1 MRSPFTHPTAKMDV
15 QKFIQQLPNF
25 YDNWERETV
34 QPKSNPFQ
42 QRLEPTNPE
51 MSVNLM
57 QLLNVAVD
65 CLEASEMYCEIGT
78 QDGFSLIAA
87 LFGHPETM
95 AYAVSEISDNT
106 ILEQLLENVQS
117 FNLEEQIIFCN
128 QDFESFLL
136 ELREVETDTKI
147 GVYYYQGLSDYR
159 SVLMSLLLVQP
170 FLTPQALILVD
181 SADLDTVQ
189 QAIWDFMAAYP
200 QCQILLD
207 GCDSINLN
215 QILGSEIQLLSWN
228 AEQTFNYSVSTFQD
242 QQSQIVLHAIQNI
255 QQFQPE
261 VNLSQIYDQAVQSHA
276 QKQYEIAEK
285 QYQQF
290 LQWQPN
296 HAEAWHQLSILYYE
310 REQYSKSVEAIL
322 KSLEI
327 DKSIAVRHYHLGLG
341 LEKLEKYSEGI
352 TAYQTAIELDNSLVY
367 AYQNLGNLIKQQGSL
382 TEAETIYRNA
392 IEINPNHWGSYLNL
406 GNILFE
412 QTRFEEAISVY
423 QTALN
428 LNPDAVEVQ
437 QNLNIAESAKDNPAP
452 IYYSFAQQY
461 YQQGKYNEAIQLLQ
475 NYLNLQPGDVQLYS
489 TLSDCFN
496 QIHQPLDA
504 IKVLQTGT
512 QIHPTSGQL
521 HFSLILQLLRKGETE
536 AAISQAETAFNY
548 LPNDY
553 TFKLMKHLIVPIIYH
568 NSESINYYR
577 KRFEEQLQT
586 LIQTTRLETPAERES
601 AFWGLSRWTNF
612 YLAYQA
618 HNVVES
624 QKNYGNLVHHIM
636 AANYPDWVKPL
647 TMPKVKQKIRVG
659 YVSHYLHSYSGTLWL
674 TGWLKFCNHDIFEIY
689 CYYTSNTP
697 DAITQKFREYSDIFH
712 QIPGNLPAV
721 CQQII
726 NDKLHI
732 LVYPEIG
739 MDAPTMQMAALRLAP
754 IQCTAWGHPVTTGL
768 PTIDY
773 FLSSQLMEPEN
784 AQEHYSETL
793 VRLPNI
799 GVAYPKP
806 KDIPNLTKSRS
817 DFNIPE
823 DSILYFCCQAPFK
836 YLPQYDYI
844 LPKISQGVPN
854 AKFLFLRGTI
864 LIPRLERAFAAVGLN
879 HDNYCIHLSIPERSD
894 YLMLNLLSDVFLD
907 TFTWSGGNT
916 SLEAIACNL
925 PIVTCPGEFMRGRHA
940 DSFLKLLGVT
950 DTIAQN
956 EVEYINIAVKLG
968 LDSAWRQDI
977 SQRMSQRQDHL
988 FDDETCV
995 KALEEFYQQVVR
1007 DF

>member
-1 MRSPFTHPTAKMDV
+1 MDV

-25 YDNWERETV
+25 YENWEHETV
-34 QPKSNPFQ
+34 QPKSDQFQ
-42 QRLEPTNPE
+42 QRLEQINPE
-51 MSVNLM
+51 VSVNFM
-57 QLLNVAVD
+57 QLLNVAVE
-65 CLEASEMYCEIGT
+65 CLEASEMYCEVGT
-78 QDGFSLIAA
+78 QDGISLIAA
-87 LFGHPETM
+87 LLGHPEKM
-95 AYAVSEISDNT
+95 AYAVSEISDNDS
-106 ILEQLLENVQS
+106 LEQLVENVQL

-136 ELREVETDTKI
+136 ELREVETDSQI
-147 GVYYYQGLSDYR
+147 GVYYYQALSDYR
-159 SVLMSLLLVQP
+159 SVLMSLLLVRP
-170 FLTPQALILVD
+170 FLANQAIILVN
-181 SADLDTVQ
+181 SADKGTVQ

-200 QCQILLD
+200 QCKILLD

-215 QILGSEIQLLSWN
+215 QILGTEIQVLSWN
-228 AEQTFNYSVSTFQD
+228 AEQTFNYSVSNFQD
-242 QQSQIVLHAIQNI
+242 QQSEQVIHAIQSL
-255 QQFQPE
+255 QQLEPE
-261 VNLSQIYDQAVQSHA
+261 VNISQIYNEAINSHE
-276 QKQYEIAEK
+276 QKQYKIAEQK
-285 QYQQF
+285 YKKF

-310 REQYSKSVEAIL
+310 VENYRESVQAIL

-327 DKSIAVRHYHLGLG
+327 DSSIAVRHYHLGLG
-341 LEKLEKYSEGI
+341 LERIEKYSEAI

-382 TEAETIYRNA
+382 TEAEAIYRKA
-392 IEINPNHWGSYLNL
+392 IEVNPNHWGSYLNL
-406 GNILFE
+406 GNILLE
-412 QTRFEEAISVY
+412 QTHFEDAIAIY
-423 QTALN
+423 QTALT
-428 LNPDAVEVQ
+428 LNPEAVEVQ
-437 QNLNIAESAKDNPAP
+437 QNLNLAEAAKENPAP
-452 IYYSFAQQY
+452 IYYTFAQQY
-461 YQQGKYNEAIQLLQ
+461 YQQGKYNKAIQFFQ
-475 NYLNLQPGDVQLYS
+475 NYLELQPGEVELYA

-496 QIHQPLDA
+496 QIHQPQEA

-512 QIHPTSGQL
+512 QVHPTSGQL
-521 HFSLILQLLRKGETE
+521 HFSLILQLLRQGETE

-553 TFKLMKHLIVPIIYH
+553 TFKLLKHLIVPIIYH
-568 NSESINYYR
+568 HPESINYYR
-577 KRFEEQLQT
+577 KRFEQELQT

-624 QKNYGNLVHHIM
+624 QKNYGNLVHNIM
-636 AANYPDWVKPL
+636 AANYPNWVKPL
-647 TMPKVKQKIRVG
+647 TIPKVEQKIRVG

-674 TGWLKFCNHDIFEIY
+674 TGWLRFCNHNNFEVY

-697 DAITQKFREYSDIFH
+697 DPITQIFRQYSDIFH
-712 QIPGNLPAV
+712 HIPGNFAAV
-721 CQQII
+721 CQQIL
-726 NDKLHI
+726 DDQLHI

-754 IQCTAWGHPVTTGL
+754 VQCTAWGHPVTTGL

-799 GVAYPKP
+799 GVAYPQP

-817 DFNIPE
+817 YFNISE
-823 DSILYFCCQAPFK
+823 DSVLYFCCQAPFK

-844 LPKISQGVPN
+844 LPEIALNVPN

-864 LIPRLERAFAAVGLN
+864 LIPRLERAFAAASLN
-879 HDNYCIHLSIPERSD
+879 HENYCIHLSIPERSD

-950 DTIAQN
+950 DTIAKN
-956 EVEYINIAVKLG
+956 EAEYINIAVKLG

-977 SQRMSQRQDHL
+977 SQRMSQQQDNL
-988 FDDETCV
+988 FEDETCV
-995 KALEEFYQQVVR
+995 KALEEFYRQVVR
-1007 DF
+1007 NSQ

>member
-1 MRSPFTHPTAKMDV
+1 MDV

-25 YDNWERETV
+25 YENWEHETV
-34 QPKSNPFQ
+34 QPKSDQFQ
-42 QRLEPTNPE
+42 QRLKQINPE
-51 MSVNLM
+51 ISVNLM
-57 QLLNVAVD
+57 QLLNVAVG
-65 CLEASEMYCEIGT
+65 CLEASEMYCEVGT
-78 QDGFSLIAA
+78 QDGVSLIAA
-87 LFGHPETM
+87 LFGHPEQM
-95 AYAVSEISDNT
+95 AYAVSEISDDNS
-106 ILEQLLENVQS
+106 LEQLVENVQH

-136 ELREVETDTKI
+136 ELREVETDSQI

-159 SVLMSLLLVQP
+159 SVLMSLLLVRL
-170 FLTPQALILVD
+170 FLANQAIILVN
-181 SADLDTVQ
+181 SADKGTVQ
-189 QAIWDFMAAYP
+189 QAIWDFMAASP
-200 QCQILLD
+200 QCQILLELS
-207 GCDSINLN
+207 DSINLN
-215 QILGSEIQLLSWN
+215 QILGGEIQVLTWN

-242 QQSQIVLHAIQNI
+242 QQSQIVIHSIQNL
-255 QQFQPE
+255 QQFKPE
-261 VNLSQIYDQAVQSHA
+261 VNISQIYNQAIQSHEN
-276 QKQYEIAEK
+276 KQYEIAEK
-285 QYQQF
+285 HYKQF

-296 HAEAWHQLSILYYE
+296 NAEAWHQLSILYYQIE
-310 REQYSKSVEAIL
+310 NYVESVQAIL

-327 DKSIAVRHYHLGLG
+327 DASIAVRHYHLGLG
-341 LEKLEKYSEGI
+341 LEKLNQYSEAI
-352 TAYQTAIELDNSLVY
+352 TAYQTAIELDDNLIY

-382 TEAETIYRNA
+382 TEAEAIYRKA
-392 IEINPNHWGSYLNL
+392 IEVNPNHWGSYLNL
-406 GNILFE
+406 GNILLE
-412 QTRFEEAISVY
+412 QTHFEDAIAIY
-423 QTALN
+423 QTALT
-428 LNPDAVEVQ
+428 LNPEALEVQ
-437 QNLNIAESAKDNPAP
+437 QNLNLAEAAKENPAP
-452 IYYSFAQQY
+452 IYYTFAQQY
-461 YQQGKYNEAIQLLQ
+461 YQQGKYNKAIQYFQ
-475 NYLNLQPGDVQLYS
+475 NSLKLQPGEVQLYAN
-489 TLSDCFN
+489 LSDCFN
-496 QIHQPLDA
+496 QIHQPQEA
-504 IKVLQTGT
+504 IQVLQTGT
-512 QIHPTSGQL
+512 KVHPTSGQL
-521 HFSLILQLLRKGETE
+521 HFSLVLQLLRQGETE
-536 AAISQAETAFNY
+536 AAISQAETAFNH

-553 TFKLMKHLIVPIIYH
+553 TFKLLKHLIVPMIYH
-568 NSESINYYR
+568 HPESISYYR
-577 KRFEEQLQT
+577 KRFEQELQT
-586 LIQTTRLETPAERES
+586 LVKTTRLETPAERES

-624 QKNYGNLVHHIM
+624 QKNYGNLVHNIM
-636 AANYPDWVKPL
+636 TANYPNWVKPL
-647 TMPKVKQKIRVG
+647 TIPKVEQKIRVG

-674 TGWLKFCNHDIFEIY
+674 TGWLRFCNHDNFEVY
-689 CYYTSNTP
+689 CYYTGNYP
-697 DAITQKFREYSDIFH
+697 DPITQKFRQYSDIFH
-712 QIPGNLPAV
+712 HIPRNLAAV
-721 CQQII
+721 CQQIL
-726 NDKLHI
+726 DDQLHI

-806 KDIPNLTKSRS
+806 KDIPTLTKSRS

-844 LPKISQGVPN
+844 LPEIALIVPN
-854 AKFLFLRGTI
+854 AKFLFLRGKI
-864 LIPRLERAFAAVGLN
+864 LIPRLERAFAAAGLN
-879 HDNYCIHLSIPERSD
+879 HEDFCIHLSIPERSD

-950 DTIAQN
+950 DTIAKN
-956 EVEYINIAVKLG
+956 EAEYIEIAIKLG
-968 LDSAWRQDI
+968 LDYAWRQDI
-977 SQRMSQRQDHL
+977 SQRMSQRQDNL

-995 KALEEFYQQVVR
+995 KALEEFYQQVVAR
-1007 DF
+1007 F

>member
-1 MRSPFTHPTAKMDV
+1 MDV
-15 QKFIQQLPNF
+15 QKFILQLANLYNNGEP
-25 YDNWERETV
+25 ETV
-34 QPKSNPFQ
+34 QQKSDQFQ
-42 QRLEPTNPE
+42 QLLEQTNPE
-51 MSVNLM
+51 ISVNLM
-57 QLLNVAVD
+57 QLLNVAVE
-65 CLEASEMYCEIGT
+65 CLEPDEMYCEIGT
-78 QDGFSLIAA
+78 SGGVSLIAA
-87 LFGHPETM
+87 LLGHPETM
-95 AYAVSEISDNT
+95 AYAVSEISDNN
-106 ILEQLLENVQS
+106 ILEQLVENVQR
-117 FNLEEQIIFCN
+117 FNLEEQVIFCN

-136 ELREVETDTKI
+136 ELREVETDTQI

-159 SVLMSLLLVQP
+159 SVLMSLLLVRH
-170 FLTPQALILVD
+170 FLAKQAVILVNY
-181 SADLDTVQ
+181 ADRDTVQ

-200 QCQILLD
+200 QCQILLENS
-207 GCDSINLN
+207 DSINLN
-215 QILGSEIQLLSWN
+215 QILGGEIQVLNWN

-242 QQSQIVLHAIQNI
+242 QQSQIVIHSIQNL
-255 QQFQPE
+255 QQFKPE
-261 VNLSQIYDQAVQSHA
+261 VNISQIYNEAIQSHEN
-276 QKQYEIAEK
+276 KQYEIAEK
-285 QYQQF
+285 HYKQF

-296 HAEAWHQLSILYYE
+296 NAEAWHQLSILYYQIE
-310 REQYSKSVEAIL
+310 NYVESVQAIL

-327 DKSIAVRHYHLGLG
+327 DASIAVRHYHLGLG
-341 LEKLEKYSEGI
+341 LEKSKKYSEAI
-352 TAYQTAIELDNSLVY
+352 TAYQTAIKVDNTLIY

-382 TEAETIYRNA
+382 TEAETIYRTA

-412 QTRFEEAISVY
+412 QTHFEDAIAIY

-428 LNPDAVEVQ
+428 LNPEAIVVQ
-437 QNLNIAESAKDNPAP
+437 ENLQIAEAAKENPAP
-452 IYYSFAQQY
+452 IYYTFAQQY
-461 YQQGKYNEAIQLLQ
+461 YQQGKYNEAIQLFQ
-475 NYLNLQPGDVQLYS
+475 NYLELQPGEVELYS
-489 TLSDCFN
+489 TLSNCYH
-496 QIHQPLDA
+496 QLHQPQDA
-504 IKVLQTGT
+504 IKVLKTGT
-512 QIHPTSGQL
+512 KVHPISGKL
-521 HFSLILQLLRKGETE
+521 HFSLILQLLRQGETE

-553 TFKLMKHLIVPIIYH
+553 TFKLLKHLIVPMIYH
-568 NSESINYYR
+568 HSESINYYR
-577 KRFEEQLQT
+577 KRFEQELQT
-586 LIQTTRLETPAERES
+586 LVKTTRLETPAERES

-624 QKNYGNLVHHIM
+624 QKNYGKLVHNIM
-636 AANYPDWVKPL
+636 AANYPNWVQPL
-647 TMPKVKQKIRVG
+647 AMPKVEQKIRVG

-674 TGWLKFCNHDIFEIY
+674 TGWLRFCNHDDFEVY
-689 CYYTSNTP
+689 CYYTGNYP
-697 DAITQKFREYSDIFH
+697 DPITQKFREFSDVFH
-712 QIPGNLPAV
+712 HIPGNFPAV
-721 CQQII
+721 CQQILD
-726 NDKLHI
+726 DKLHI

-754 IQCTAWGHPVTTGL
+754 VQCTAWGHPVTTGL

-823 DSILYFCCQAPFK
+823 DAVLYFCCQAPFK

-844 LPKISQGVPN
+844 LPEIARKVPN
-854 AKFLFLRGTI
+854 AKFLFLRGKI
-864 LIPRLERAFAAVGLN
+864 LIPRLEHAFAAVGLN
-879 HDNYCIHLSIPERSD
+879 HEYFCIHLSIPERSD

-950 DTIAQN
+950 DTIAKN
-956 EVEYINIAVKLG
+956 EAEYIEIAVKLG

-977 SQRMSQRQDHL
+977 SQRMSQRQDNL

-995 KALEEFYQQVVR
+995 KGLEDFYQQVVR
-1007 DF
+1007 KF

>member
-1 MRSPFTHPTAKMDV
+1 MDV
-15 QKFIQQLPNF
+15 QKFIQQLTNF
-25 YDNWERETV
+25 HENGELETV
-34 QPKSNPFQ
+34 QEKSDQFQ
-42 QRLEPTNPE
+42 QLLEQTNRE
-51 MSVNLM
+51 ISVNLM
-57 QLLNVAVD
+57 QLLNVAVG
-65 CLEASEMYCEIGT
+65 CLEPEEMYCEVGT
-78 QDGFSLIAA
+78 SDGVSLIAA
-87 LFGHPETM
+87 LLGHPEQM
-95 AYAVSEISDNT
+95 AYAVSEISDN
-106 ILEQLLENVQS
+106 ISLEQLVENVQR

-136 ELREVETDTKI
+136 ELREIETDTQI

-159 SVLMSLLLVQP
+159 SVLISLLLVRP
-170 FLTPQALILVD
+170 FLANQAVILVNYSD
-181 SADLDTVQ
+181 RDTVQ

-200 QCQILLD
+200 QCQILLERS
-207 GCDSINLN
+207 DSIHLN
-215 QILGSEIQLLSWN
+215 QILGGEIQALSWN

-242 QQSQIVLHAIQNI
+242 QQSQIVIHSIQNL
-255 QQFQPE
+255 QQFKPE
-261 VNLSQIYDQAVQSHA
+261 VNISKVYDEAIQSHEE
-276 QKQYEIAEK
+276 KQYEIAEK
-285 QYQQF
+285 HYKQF

-296 HAEAWHQLSILYYE
+296 HAEAWHRLSILYYE
-310 REQYSKSVEAIL
+310 IEQYLESVQAIL

-327 DKSIAVRHYHLGLG
+327 DESIAVRHYHLGLG
-341 LEKLEKYSEGI
+341 LEQLNKFTEAI
-352 TAYQTAIELDNSLVY
+352 TAYQTAIELDNTLIY

-382 TEAETIYRNA
+382 AEAETVYRKA

-412 QTRFEEAISVY
+412 QTRFEDAIAIY

-428 LNPDAVEVQ
+428 LNSEAIVVQ
-437 QNLNIAESAKDNPAP
+437 ENLNIAEAAKNNPAP
-452 IYYSFAQQY
+452 IYYTFAQQY
-461 YQQGKYNEAIQLLQ
+461 YQRGKYNEAIQFFQ
-475 NYLNLQPGDVQLYS
+475 NYLNLQPGEVELYS
-489 TLSDCFN
+489 TLSDCYH
-496 QIHQPLDA
+496 QIHQPQEA

-512 QIHPTSGQL
+512 KVHPTSGKL
-521 HFSLILQLLRKGETE
+521 HFSLILKLLRQGETE
-536 AAISQAETAFNY
+536 AAISQAETAFNH

-553 TFKLMKHLIVPIIYH
+553 TFKLLKHLIVPMIYQ
-568 NSESINYYR
+568 NSESISYYR
-577 KRFEEQLQT
+577 KRFEQELQT
-586 LIQTTRLETPAERES
+586 LINTTRLETPEERES

-624 QKNYGNLVHHIM
+624 QKNYGNLVHNIM
-636 AANYPDWVKPL
+636 AANYPNWVQPL
-647 TMPKVKQKIRVG
+647 AMPKVEQKIRVG

-674 TGWLKFCNHDIFEIY
+674 TGWLRFCNHDNFEVH
-689 CYYTSNTP
+689 CYYTGNYP
-697 DAITQKFREYSDIFH
+697 DPITQKFREYSDVFYH
-712 QIPGNLPAV
+712 IPGNFAAV
-721 CQQII
+721 CKQII

-806 KDIPNLTKSRS
+806 KDIPNVTKSRS

-823 DSILYFCCQAPFK
+823 DAVLYFCCQAPFK

-844 LPKISQGVPN
+844 LPEIARRVPN

-864 LIPRLERAFAAVGLN
+864 LIPRLERAFAATGLK
-879 HDNYCIHLSIPERSD
+879 HENYCIHLRVPERRD

-907 TFTWSGGNT
+907 AFTWSGGNT

-956 EVEYINIAVKLG
+956 EAEYIEIAVKLG

-977 SQRMSQRQDHL
+977 SQRMSQRQYNL